1 MRTLLLLK
9 NSRTTDALAAAKSA
23 EFFFRFLPRPAA
35 WALLCIAGAALS
47 FAADLAAPPSLAQAV
62 KDGDRAIA
70 LRMIEQKADVNAAE
84 PDGSTA
90 LLFAA
95 HNGDAELVVRLL
107 SAGAKPNVKNFFGA
121 TPMSEA
127 AYNGHAEVIE
137 KLLAGGADPD
147 SPGQDGVTALM
158 LVART
163 TSVASAKLLLD
174 HGAHVNAKE
183 SQKDQTALMWA
194 AAEKQAPML
203 KELVTHGA
211 DVNARTKV
219 DEFVTQVS
227 GEPRAGYR
235 SYGGLT
241 PLIFAAREGCV
252 DCLKAL
258 KEGGANLNM
267 ADPEGVTP
275 LMVALWNAHFDAA
288 SYLVKVGAMVNKWDW
303 WGRTPVWL
311 TVDYNTLP
319 HGGRSDAPS
328 VDETS
333 PLQVLEQILDAGADP
348 NIQLKILPP
357 FRSVGSDRGVDS
369 MITTGASPLL
379 RAAKGMDA
387 PSIALLL
394 KHGAAV
400 NLPNN
405 TGITPTMAAAG
416 LGSVDADTR
425 GWYNT
430 PDVQQRAIAS
440 LDLLL
445 KAGGEINAKGG
456 RSQQTPLHAAA
467 FWGWNDVCK
476 YLIDHGADI
485 NATDAKGMTVVD
497 AAMGRAGGNS
507 RGGQRIDVHEET
519 AAYLIKL
526 GAPAGKGGPGQ
537 AIAK

>member
-1 MRTLLLLK
+1 
-9 NSRTTDALAAAKSA
+9 
-23 EFFFRFLPRPAA
+23 
-35 WALLCIAGAALS
+35 
-47 FAADLAAPPSLAQAV
+47 
-62 KDGDRAIA
+62 
-70 LRMIEQKADVNAAE
+70 MIEQHVDVNAAQ
-84 PDGSTA
+84 PDGTTA
-90 LLFAA
+90 LHWAA
-95 HNGDAELVVRLL
+95 HNGDADLAGRLL
-107 SAGAKPNVKNFFGA
+107 QAGAKPNVKNAFGA

-127 AYNGHAEVIE
+127 AYNGSAGVIE
-137 KLLAGGADPD
+137 KLLAAGADPD
-147 SPGQDGVTALM
+147 SPGPDGMTALM

-163 TSVASAKLLLD
+163 TSVAAAKALLE

-194 AAEKQAPML
+194 AAQSQGPMV
-203 KELVTHGA
+203 KELVAHGA
-211 DVNARTKV
+211 DVNAHSKV

-227 GEPRAGYR
+227 QEPRAGHR

-241 PLIFAAREGCV
+241 PLIYAAREGCV
-252 DCLKAL
+252 DCVKAL

-275 LMVALWNAHFDAA
+275 LMIALWNAHFDTA
-288 SYLVKVGAMVNKWDW
+288 SYLIKAGAMVNKWDW
-303 WGRTPVWL
+303 WGRTPLWL
-311 TVDYNTLP
+311 AVDYNTLP

-333 PLQVLEQILDAGADP
+333 ALQVIDQILEAGANP

-357 FRSVGSDRGVDS
+357 FRSVGSDRGVDG

-379 RAAKGMDA
+379 RAAKAQDA
-387 PSIALLL
+387 PAIALLL
-394 KHGAAV
+394 KHGALP

-405 TGITPTMAAAG
+405 QGITPTMAAAG

-425 GWYNT
+425 GWFNT

-445 KAGGEINAKGG
+445 KGGGVINAKGG
-456 RSQQTPLHAAA
+456 RSEQTPLHGAA

-476 YLIDHGADI
+476 FLIDHGADI
-485 NATDAKGMTVVD
+485 NATDSRGMTVVD

-507 RGGQRIDVHEET
+507 RGGQRIDVHEDT
-519 AAYLIKL
+519 AAILIKL
-526 GAPAGKGGPGQ
+526 GAPAGKQ
-537 AIAK
+537 TAAK